1 MRSQYSP
8 PATRWVL
15 AAAALA
21 YVLAM
26 VVAPA
31 QHFAEEGSELSAFLA
46 DIQHAA
52 HGSELDQRSPEDSPA
67 PFPDH
72 GPEELDCLFCQVLSA
87 PANPAGGDLA
97 SVASF
102 AAGPD
107 APVATHPAP
116 AAPFRANGAR
126 APPLPYLIE
135 LTGAGV
141 SGVVGCG

>member
-1 MRSQYSP
+1 MRSQYFPS
-8 PATRWVL
+8 ATRWVF

-31 QHFAEEGSELSAFLA
+31 QHFGEEGSELSAFLA
-46 DIQHAA
+46 DIEHVA
-52 HGSELDQRSPEDSPA
+52 HDSELDPRSPEDAPA

-72 GPEELDCLFCQVLSA
+72 GPDELDCLFCQVLSV
-87 PANPAGGDLA
+87 PAHPAVGDLP

-102 AAGPD
+102 ATELE

-116 AAPFRANGAR
+116 AVPFRANGAR
-126 APPLPYLIE
+126 APPFRI
-135 LTGAGV
+135 
-141 SGVVGCG
+141 

>member
-1 MRSQYSP
+1 MRMKSQHSP
-8 PATRWVL
+8 PATRWVF

-46 DIQHAA
+46 DVEHVA
-52 HGSELDQRSPEDSPA
+52 HGSAPDPRSPEDAPA

-72 GPEELDCLFCQVLSA
+72 GPDELDCLFCQVLSV
-87 PANPAGGDLA
+87 PAHPAAGDLP

-102 AAGPD
+102 AMELE
-107 APVATHPAP
+107 APAATHPVP
-116 AAPFRANGAR
+116 TAPFRANGAR
-126 APPLPYLIE
+126 APPFRL
-135 LTGAGV
+135 
-141 SGVVGCG
+141 

>member
-8 PATRWVL
+8 PATRWVF

-46 DIQHAA
+46 DVEHVAYDSA
-52 HGSELDQRSPEDSPA
+52 PDQRPSEDAPA

-72 GPEELDCLFCQVLSA
+72 GPDELDCLYCQVLSV
-87 PANPAGGDLA
+87 PAHPAAGDLPR
-97 SVASF
+97 VASF
-102 AAGPD
+102 ATELE
-107 APVATHPAP
+107 APTATHPVP
-116 AAPFRANGAR
+116 TGPFRANGAR
-126 APPLPYLIE
+126 APPFRL
-135 LTGAGV
+135 
-141 SGVVGCG
+141 